1 MDLNLSESERTFRG
15 RVRAWLADAPRPDG
29 LRDYGATP
37 TLEDLPAAREWQR
50 TLLDAGF
57 AGLSWPR
64 SHGGTEATPVEQ
76 GIWAEE
82 TARAGVPLQINLFG
96 PELAGP
102 MIIKFGTEAQQQ
114 RFLPKI
120 LRAEDIWC
128 QLFSEPEAGSDL
140 ARLRTRAEPDGD
152 GWRVHGQKV
161 WTSGAH
167 YADLGLLLARTGGGD
182 RPHDGLTFFLLP
194 MDRPGIEVR
203 PLRQMDGQ
211 YKFNEV
217 YFDGVYVGPEDV
229 LGEVGSGWRVAMSTL
244 GRERMMIGANAVRFT
259 QALHDLWSDLD
270 ARGLTAG
277 DAVRRRWTD
286 LWSRSQLLRLQWFR
300 VLSLVRSTDD
310 SRTSLLKLTATEL
323 ERDITVFAQETLG
336 PDLVTGSACARW
348 RDWLLAAPGQTIAG
362 GTSEIQRNIIARRV
376 LGLPTGA
383 GR

>member
-1 MDLNLSESERTFRG
+1 MDLNLSESERKFRT
-15 RVRAWLADAPRPDG
+15 RVCAWLDSAPRPEG

-37 TLEDLPAAREWQR
+37 TREDLPAARAWQR
-50 TLLDAGF
+50 SLLDAGL

-64 SHGGTEATPVEQ
+64 SAGGTEATPMEQ

-102 MIIKFGTEAQQQ
+102 MIIKFGTKSQQQ
-114 RFLPKI
+114 RFLPPI
-120 LRAEDIWC
+120 LRADEIWC

-140 ARLRTRAEPDGD
+140 AGLRTRAEADGD

-167 YADLGLLLARTGGGD
+167 YADLGLLLARTGTGD

-194 MDRPGIEVR
+194 MDRPGIDVR

-211 YKFNEV
+211 VKFNEV
-217 YFDGVYVGPEDV
+217 YFDGVSVGPDDV
-229 LGEVGSGWRVAMSTL
+229 LGAVGSGWRVAMSTL
-244 GRERMMIGANAVRFT
+244 GRERMMIGANAVRFV
-259 QALHDLWSDLD
+259 QLLDELWSVVEGRDLSPTD
-270 ARGLTAG
+270 S
-277 DAVRRRWTD
+277 VRRRWTD
-286 LWSRSQLLRLQWFR
+286 LWSRCQLLRLQWFR
-300 VLSLVRSTDD
+300 VLSVVTSTDD

-323 ERDITVFAQETLG
+323 ERDITVFAQEALG
-336 PDLVTGSACARW
+336 PDLVTGEACTRW
-348 RDWLLAAPGQTIAG
+348 RNWLLAAPGQTIAG

-376 LGLPTGA
+376 LRLPTG
-383 GR
+383 